1 MFPLVDERKVLS
13 FIDSYYI
20 ALEKTGYVKHSTV
33 SKLLLYEFLTDFIEN
48 VIFFVTDEDYV
59 KIDSLLKKLFTNGGC
74 LMPYQVLC
82 TNRVELSKYRG
93 SGDVRITEDKYRDKD
108 GNLIGNEIRVTEDWN
123 LRIV

>member
-1 MFPLVDERKVLS
+1 M
-13 FIDSYYI
+13 
-20 ALEKTGYVKHSTV
+20 
-33 SKLLLYEFLTDFIEN
+33 
-48 VIFFVTDEDYV
+48 IFFVTDEDYV